1 MIFNRDRS
9 IGSDSIEHNPS
20 LFSKIK
26 KTVRQEKSKPDPKN
40 KSTQNTGAAGF
51 LILQELESV
60 EEALTKSSPLALSE
74 TKNLLS
80 SESEGLTNEQEK
92 MVLLLKILKNEPKK
106 AITPKLNLLTGKV
119 TFPALSKIGEREDNV
134 TFLEKL
140 TSPSCDFLEKY
151 PHEKILTCPTHEN
164 SFSIS
169 VRLYCPKCTSMNIE
183 KLQLLEHKKCGYI
196 SEKKNYQLSPA
207 GEIIGCPLCKK
218 KIDDTKQE
226 IRIPAM
232 WYTCNDCNERFDDVL
247 IKLHCRDFYH
257 DFDTNLAHQVTIFG
271 YRLKGVEQ
279 DITFDK
285 TELVPKLVTLLN
297 LYDFEVEENYSI
309 KGKSGHYHNIDLY
322 GKDKENQTVFIVFKK
337 SNQSNDSVEINSKII
352 QILDTSPDLAILIAT
367 NPISEKF
374 RIIAESYKMFIVSSQ
389 DVSEVINQTG
399 KILSEKMKKKEG
411 RIADASIL

>member
-1 MIFNRDRS
+1 MIFNRDRN
-9 IGSDSIEHNPS
+9 IGSDSVEHNPS

-26 KTVRQEKSKPDPKN
+26 KTVKQEKKPDHKN
-40 KSTQNTGAAGF
+40 KSTQNSGAAGF

-60 EEALTKSSPLALSE
+60 EEALTESRALTLFE

-92 MVLLLKILKNEPKK
+92 MVLLLKILKSEPKK

-151 PHEKILTCPTHEN
+151 PHEKILTCPTHES
-164 SFSIS
+164 SFSVS
-169 VRLYCPKCTSMNIE
+169 VRLYCPKCNSMNIE

-196 SEKKNYQLSPA
+196 SEKKNYQLSSS

-257 DFDTNLAHQVTIFG
+257 DFDTNLARQITIFG

-285 TELVPKLVTLLN
+285 TELVPKLITLLN
-297 LYDFEVEENYSI
+297 LYDFEVEENHSI

-322 GKDKENQTVFIVFKK
+322 GKDKENHTVFILFKK
-337 SNQSNDSVEINSKII
+337 SNQNNDSVEINSKII
-352 QILDTSPDLAILIAT
+352 QVLDTSPDLVILVATTPLPEKLRTIAV
-367 NPISEKF
+367 
-374 RIIAESYKMFIVSSQ
+374 SYKMFAVSSQ
-389 DVSEVINQTG
+389 DVSEIINQTG

-411 RIADASIL
+411 RMANASTI